1 MTTPPDKLWIRGH
14 EAGNHN
20 TRWNTPAPS
29 RMTPVEGL
37 TFLATCICD
46 IERDTVEWAR
56 HWIAD
61 HF

>member
-29 RMTPVEGL
+29 RMTAVEGL
-37 TFLATCICD
+37 IFLATCICD
-46 IERDTVEWAR
+46 IERDTVE
-56 HWIAD
+56 
-61 HF
+61 

>member
-1 MTTPPDKLWIRGH
+1 MTTPRDKLWIWGH
-14 EAGNHN
+14 EAGSHN

-46 IERDTVEWAR
+46 IDRAPVEWPR
-56 HWIAD
+56 QWIAD

>member
-29 RMTPVEGL
+29 RMTAAGTL
-37 TFLATCICD
+37 
-46 IERDTVEWAR
+46 R
-56 HWIAD
+56 H
-61 HF
+61 